1 MADFETINKGGH
13 TYKRRKGSHDR
24 WVDENGNVVDLTN
37 GNRTVT
43 ASSSKRLGTGNNA
56 ANPDVWIANGK
67 AYKDD
72 SHGGYKSNYFNAVKK
87 LGQNLGWDNEVGEK
101 SKAALRAQNKAF
113 NASKTKLVSGK
124 TGYITK
130 DGEAKGLQQ
139 SKVIRKAGATQDQ
152 SRLGKTASTFK
163 SGLDLT
169 ERGLEDVWGAFTDNN
184 SSFSRNFTR
193 LGGGLGRMVQGLGQA
208 SLGTLSS
215 AILPEEAQQWLGKYG
230 QIVDVGKLSNTIAE
244 GLQGRV
250 MTPWDERNNGLLSHN
265 FDWIGSEQ
273 DRQDLQDFGNGVM
286 MLVGTKG
293 AGAGFKGAPRGTR
306 SVMKSGIKAT
316 RKTSKPYEAIATLDD
331 EAPLVATTP
340 PSGVKGLPAP
350 KDPILKVTPEPLK
363 GLPAPKSMS
372 NPNLKGLPYEVDA
385 VLDDAGSASKALP
398 APRTSPAQP
407 AMQEA
412 AKASSRMKPGA
423 GEVFAEAMPDGFK
436 IDYSTLSKVAGGGKH
451 ATAAYFKNIANT
463 FRDAGIKVNL
473 NGLQNYAS
481 DVASAM
487 TKKYGPGESAFGGIK
502 PFQITNP
509 EELVAIR
516 QKYNFKHGGSLYKKY
531 FI

>member
-1 MADFETINKGGH
+1 
-13 TYKRRKGSHDR
+13 
-24 WVDENGNVVDLTN
+24 
-37 GNRTVT
+37 
-43 ASSSKRLGTGNNA
+43 
-56 ANPDVWIANGK
+56 
-67 AYKDD
+67 
-72 SHGGYKSNYFNAVKK
+72 
-87 LGQNLGWDNEVGEK
+87 
-101 SKAALRAQNKAF
+101 
-113 NASKTKLVSGK
+113 
-124 TGYITK
+124 
-130 DGEAKGLQQ
+130 
-139 SKVIRKAGATQDQ
+139 
-152 SRLGKTASTFK
+152 
-163 SGLDLT
+163 
-169 ERGLEDVWGAFTDNN
+169 
-184 SSFSRNFTR
+184 
-193 LGGGLGRMVQGLGQA
+193 
-208 SLGTLSS
+208 
-215 AILPEEAQQWLGKYG
+215 
-230 QIVDVGKLSNTIAE
+230 
-244 GLQGRV
+244 
-250 MTPWDERNNGLLSHN
+250 
-265 FDWIGSEQ
+265 
-273 DRQDLQDFGNGVM
+273 LQDFGNGVM